1 MMIRA
6 CIFDLDGT
14 LTATLD
20 SLHYSVNKTLEEMGL
35 STITKDECRQYVG
48 DGARC
53 LMERALRR
61 TGEENVS
68 RIEEGME
75 VYGRI
80 FDENCTYLVEPYDGI
95 LQTIAELKA
104 RGILLGVLSN
114 KPHKQTIKVVD
125 EIFGAGVFDYAQGQ
139 MDVVPKKPD
148 PTGVFRLLE
157 KMEVKKEEC
166 LYVGDS
172 EVDVRTGMNAGV
184 KTVSVLWGFR
194 TKDVLMA
201 AGAETM
207 IDRPEELLQFI

>member
-1 MMIRA
+1 M
-6 CIFDLDGT
+6 
-14 LTATLD
+14 
-20 SLHYSVNKTLEEMGL
+20 
-35 STITKDECRQYVG
+35 
-48 DGARC
+48 
-53 LMERALRR
+53 
-61 TGEENVS
+61 
-68 RIEEGME
+68 
-75 VYGRI
+75 
-80 FDENCTYLVEPYDGI
+80 
-95 LQTIAELKA
+95 IAELKA
-104 RGILLGVLSN
+104 RGIQLGVLSN

>member
-1 MMIRA
+1 MIKA

-35 STITKDECRQYVG
+35 HGITREECRQYVG

-61 TGEENVS
+61 TGEANVA

-80 FDENCTYLVEPYDGI
+80 FDENCTYLVEPYEGI
-95 LQTIAELKA
+95 LPMIEALKA
-104 RGILLGVLSN
+104 RGIKLGVLSN
-114 KPHKQTIKVVD
+114 KPHKQTVKVVE
-125 EIFGAGVFDYAQGQ
+125 EIFGAGVFDFAQGQ
-139 MDVVPKKPD
+139 MDTVPKKPD

-157 KMEVKKEEC
+157 KMDVKKEEC
-166 LYVGDS
+166 LYIGDS
-172 EVDVRTGMNAGV
+172 EVDVHTGHNAGV

-194 TKDVLMA
+194 TKDVLIA
-201 AGAETM
+201 AGAVNM
-207 IDRPEELLQFI
+207 INQPEELLQFI

>member
-95 LQTIAELKA
+95 LQMIAELKA

-125 EIFGAGVFDYAQGQ
+125 EIFDAGVFDYAQGQ

>member
-1 MMIRA
+1 MIKS

-35 STITKDECRQYVG
+35 SGITREECRQYVG

-53 LMERALRR
+53 LMERALLR
-61 TGEENVS
+61 TGEGNVA

-75 VYGRI
+75 IYGRI
-80 FDENCTYLVEPYDGI
+80 FDKNCTYLVEPYEGI
-95 LQTIAELKA
+95 LSMIEALKA
-104 RGILLGVLSN
+104 RDVKLGVLSN
-114 KPHKQTIKVVD
+114 KPHKQTVKVVE

-139 MDVVPKKPD
+139 MDTVPKKPD

-157 KMEVKKEEC
+157 KLDVEKDEC
-166 LYVGDS
+166 LYIGDS
-172 EVDVRTGMNAGV
+172 EVDVRTGHNAGV
-184 KTVSVLWGFR
+184 KTISVLWGFR
-194 TKDVLMA
+194 TKDVLIA
-201 AGAETM
+201 AGAVDM